1 MRGIELDSVAVTV
14 SVRLEVRDNVFK
26 VVLHASDEERDTL
39 PVKADSVPAEV
50 KVSVNDSV

>member
-26 VVLHASDEERDTL
+26 VALHASDEERDTL